1 MLFTFDACF
10 SRVRGQLFHAS
21 KAQTREQAGYSQ
33 REFSLMQHQT
43 LSIITVRNVRR
54 HLRRMLQAG
63 CLAVVQ
69 VTSVRAG

>member
-10 SRVRGQLFHAS
+10 SRVRAQLFHAS

-33 REFSLMQHQT
+33 REFSLMHIK
-43 LSIITVRNVRR
+43 LSTITVRNVRR